1 MLEMR
6 KKSGVFGYCKE
17 RFSWRHDGGVEPL
30 DMRGTELPPK
40 AIVISKLRPCLGPWP
55 YHSRV
60 SMSVACVTT
69 KSDKKA
75 VRVNPAC

>member
-6 KKSGVFGYCKE
+6 KRSGVFGSCKE
-17 RFSWRHDGGVEPL
+17 RFSWRHDGGAEPL
-30 DMRGTELPPK
+30 DMRRTELPPK

-60 SMSVACVTT
+60 SMSVAYVTT
-69 KSDKKA
+69 KGGKKA

>member
-6 KKSGVFGYCKE
+6 KRSGVFGHCKE
-17 RFSWRHDGGVEPL
+17 RFSWRHDGGEEPL
-30 DMRGTELPPK
+30 DVRGTELPPK
-40 AIVISKLRPCLGPWP
+40 AIVISKLRPCLGLWP

-69 KSDKKA
+69 KGDKKA
-75 VRVNPAC
+75 ARVNLAC

>member
-6 KKSGVFGYCKE
+6 KRSGVFGYCKE
-17 RFSWRHDGGVEPL
+17 TFSWRHDGGVEPL
-30 DMRGTELPPK
+30 DMRGTELPPE

-69 KSDKKA
+69 KGDKKA
-75 VRVNPAC
+75 VSVNPAC